1 VGRPTPYI
9 GAPSE
14 VNYFFFAGPDYS
26 GMGSAFFLSRPSS
39 FARRA
44 SPSGVMPPVLFLGIP
59 VGLFLTS
66 KNRGGSGVLAGSA
79 WDFSHAASI
88 SFMLWLINIHIARE
102 HIKVWVAAPASITS
116 I

>member
-1 VGRPTPYI
+1 
-9 GAPSE
+9 
-14 VNYFFFAGPDYS
+14 
-26 GMGSAFFLSRPSS
+26 MGSAFFLSRPSS

-66 KNRGGSGVLAGSA
+66 KNRGGSVVLAGSA

-102 HIKVWVAAPASITS
+102 HIKVCICCAGPETVRFIYKVWVGIALIPTKTRPTT
-116 I
+116 